1 MNIEILEINTIGNKY
16 RVNTTQTRDTSKKQM
31 FIRTLDHAE
40 KLKKMKKKL
49 VSVTKIKPNMMI

>member
-16 RVNTTQTRDTSKKQM
+16 RVNTTQTRDMSKKQM

-40 KLKKMKKKL
+40 KLKRKKKL
-49 VSVTKIKPNMMI
+49 VLVTKIKSNMMI